1 MKSFKSHFRF
11 TKQERN
17 GIFFLVLL
25 IVLLQMS
32 FFLISTHTLNKGEEV
47 IVDVMAQQQIDSLKQ
62 IALADEGREIYL
74 FNPNFITDY
83 KGYTLGMSP
92 KEIDRLII
100 FRETGK
106 YVNSVSEFQQVTQI
120 SDSLLS
126 SISPYFKFPEWTQKR
141 SKANV
146 SGVSDS
152 NQKNQPIA
160 TNKIIDLNKATA
172 EELTRI
178 YGIGEKLSA
187 RIVKFRDRLGGFL
200 VNEQLYDVYGLE
212 TKIADKTLKQFQ
224 VLSPPSITKLKVN
237 SASIDELASLVY
249 ISKKLANQIVAYRNE
264 NGPFETLQD
273 LGSVPDFPITKIDR
287 IGLYLSLSND

>member
-32 FFLISTHTLNKGEEV
+32 YFLISTHTPNKGEEV

-62 IALADEGREIYL
+62 IALADEGPEIYP

-160 TNKIIDLNKATA
+160 TKKIIDLNKATS

-212 TKIADKTLKQFQ
+212 IKIADKTLKQFQ

-237 SASIDELASLVY
+237 SASVDELASLVY